1 MLFHTSEFAA
11 FLAIL
16 LALVAV
22 VRGATA
28 RKVVLLAASYTFYA
42 WWSVVM
48 LLPLLATTFLDFF
61 VAQLIEREKRPKQRK
76 ALLILS
82 LTANLGLLAFF
93 KYVNF
98 FATTMGMSPIASI
111 LLPIGISFYTFHT
124 MSYTIDVYRREIP
137 ACRSALDFALFITFF
152 PVLVAGPILR
162 AKQFLPQL
170 REPIRIRVTPEVLM
184 LFVRGLAKKV
194 LVADNLAPLAD
205 QVFAE
210 PARWPSVIIWT
221 ATLAFAI
228 QMYCDFSGY
237 SDMARALAAL
247 FGFDIPLNFDRPY
260 LARNPREFWRRWH
273 ISLSSW
279 LRDYLYIPLG
289 GNRHHHARN
298 IVVTMTLGGLWH
310 GASWNFVLWGF
321 LHGVLLLVSRRLPRV
336 AFWYAL
342 LFTWIAFRVRETH
355 AMLVAM
361 RKFVVFDFD
370 FHLANRGLT
379 GMYLMTSVVL
389 IAAFLATHAWSNMRG
404 DLDVRIARLPLAAA
418 LPAAIAIGA
427 VFLYFWPP
435 ARAPFIYFQF

>member
-1 MLFHTSEFAA
+1 MLFHTPEFAA

-16 LALVAV
+16 LALSAAF
-22 VRGATA
+22 RGATA
-28 RKVVLLAASYTFYA
+28 RKVILLLASYAFYA
-42 WWSVVM
+42 WWSVLM

-61 VAQLIEREKRPKQRK
+61 VAQLIEREEREKPRK

-93 KYVNF
+93 KYFNF
-98 FATTMGMSPIASI
+98 FATTLGAPTIASI

-170 REPIRIRVTPEVLM
+170 REPVRIRVTPEGLM

-205 QVFAE
+205 SVFAD
-210 PARWPSVIIWT
+210 PSRWPSVIIWT
-221 ATLAFAI
+221 ATIAFAI
-228 QMYCDFSGY
+228 QIYCDFSGY

-247 FGFDIPLNFDRPY
+247 FGFEIPLNFDRPY
-260 LARNPREFWRRWH
+260 FAKSPREFWRRWH

-289 GNRHHHARN
+289 GNRHHAARN
-298 IVVTMTLGGLWH
+298 ILITMILGGLWH
-310 GASWNFVLWGF
+310 GASWNFVLWGL
-321 LHGVLLLVSRRLPRV
+321 LHGLLLLASRHLPRV

-342 LFTWIAFRVRETH
+342 LLTWIVFRVRDTQ

-361 RKFVVFDFD
+361 RKFIVFDFD

-379 GMYLMTSVVL
+379 GIYFMTSVAL
-389 IAAFLATHAWSNMRG
+389 IAAFLAVHAWR
-404 DLDVRIARLPLAAA
+404 DLDLRIARLPLIASI
-418 LPAAIAIGA
+418 PTAIAIGA
-427 VFLYFWPP
+427 AFLYFWPP
-435 ARAPFIYFQF
+435 ARTPFLYFQF